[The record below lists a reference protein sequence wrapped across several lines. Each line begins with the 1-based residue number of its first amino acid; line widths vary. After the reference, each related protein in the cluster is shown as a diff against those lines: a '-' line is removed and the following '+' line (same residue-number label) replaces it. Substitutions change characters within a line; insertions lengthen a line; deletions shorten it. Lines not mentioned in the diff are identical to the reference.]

1 MKEIIKYISKI
12 FAVGLVLAFLANGA
26 IASLPAT
33 FSPVGPGDTI
43 TSRGWNDMGY
53 AIGDTTTTTPSS
65 LIYLVTNTNSNNVTF
80 SGKLTITSATTT
92 NQTVTNLWATNFN
105 PTNSTTTYAYST
117 NATSSALSVTGGAH
131 IASLSLTNAVP
142 ALTVTN
148 ATTTNPLFLARGTF
162 SLTADGEIFINTNL
176 GGTLQFREGG
186 VTQVLTATSSFSF
199 TVASTTASENITLK
213 RFDQAV
219 TIQKVS
225 CVNQGGSSPSVTYNL
240 PHGTDRTSGTDLF
253 SSNQAMTNTTT
264 GTQYYTFSDAT
275 LAANE
280 VMWLITS
287 ASSGATGWFSCT
299 TYYKLDS

>member
-1 MKEIIKYISKI
+1 MRETIKYISTI
-12 FAVGLVLAFLANGA
+12 FLASFFIIGLA
-26 IASLPAT
+26 YASLPST
-33 FSPVGPGDTI
+33 TSPVGPGDTI
-43 TSRGWNDMGY
+43 TSKSYNDILY
-53 AIGDTTTTTPSS
+53 SIGDTGTTTASS

-80 SGKLTITSATTT
+80 SGKLTISSATTT
-92 NQTVTNLWATNFN
+92 NHTITNLWTTNLF
-105 PTNSTTTYAYST
+105 PTNSTTTYAFST

-142 ALTVTN
+142 ALTFTN
-148 ATTTNPLFLARGTF
+148 GTTTNPLFLARGTF
-162 SLTADGEIFINTNL
+162 GLTQNGEIFINTNL

-186 VTQVLTATSSFSF
+186 ATRVLTATSSFSF

-225 CVNQGGSSPSVTYNL
+225 CVNVGGSSPSVTYNL
-240 PHGTDRTSGTDLF
+240 PHGTDRTSGADLF

-264 GTQYYTFSDAT
+264 GTQYYTFADAT

-287 ASSGATGWFSCT
+287 AQSGATGFFGCSV
-299 TYYKLDS
+299 YYFVDS